1 MGLMRKA
8 MQNKRMEEI
17 TQLALDNGLEPF
29 PVVFETV
36 ERSTMT
42 NVVSYGLPTKA
53 RHWSYGRSYDYQKT
67 YGEMGYSKIYEVI
80 LNNNPSYAF
89 MLDTNTE
96 VQNIFITAHCLG
108 HSDFFKNNCTFKDS
122 DRNMIYHAAEHAGR
136 IEQYIETYGF
146 EKVEH
151 LMDIAFALDEHI
163 DWHKGLIRKPYG
175 GKRIITCYKKCGEFD
190 DVAFTKPVY
199 TTRSIENGNFP
210 PHPERDLLWFFIN
223 YAPLEDWE
231 RDVLDI
237 VREESY
243 YFYPQKMTKIMNEGW
258 ASYWHAEL
266 MFQYDLNPEEYLD
279 FVRTHEKV
287 VQPGD
292 NPFRINPYYLG
303 FKIFKDIEKRWDEEY
318 GKGAGKQKIF
328 EVRTEEDDISFLRN
342 YLTTELVDK
351 LNLFTYGYIKDYA
364 QDYTGERFIE
374 IKERFCD
381 EIVES
386 LVRPIYNG
394 GAPKIV
400 ITGIGQEG
408 TLLLNHDNEE
418 FGTFGTLDNNFVKR
432 TIEYIWDLWAAPV
445 ELHTKND
452 DGGSIAICFDEAGAY
467 ERDLEEELSFIMEEE
482 EEKKPVLCG
491 NRIIIP

>member
-1 MGLMRKA
+1 

-17 TQLALDNGLEPF
+17 TQLAYDNGLDPF

-42 NVVSYGLPTKA
+42 NVVSYGLPTRA

-96 VQNIFITAHCLG
+96 VQNLFITAHCLG
-108 HSDFFKNNCTFKDS
+108 HSDFFKNNCTFQNS

-151 LMDIAFALDEHI
+151 IMDIGFALDEHI
-163 DWHKGLIRKPYG
+163 DWHKGLNRKPYG
-175 GKRIITCYKKCGEFD
+175 GKRIITRHRKSGEFD
-190 DVAFTKPVY
+190 DMFCSRPYISK
-199 TTRSIENGNFP
+199 SIENGNFP
-210 PHPERDLLWFFIN
+210 PHPERDLLWFLSN
-223 YAPLEDWE
+223 YAPLEEWE

-237 VREESY
+237 IREESY

-266 MFQYDLNPEEYLD
+266 MYQYDLNPEEYLD

-287 VQPGD
+287 VQPGG

-303 FKIFKDIEKRWDEEY
+303 FKIFKDIEKRWDKEY
-318 GKGAGKQKIF
+318 GPGEGRKKIF
-328 EVRTEEDDISFLRN
+328 EVRAEEDDISFLRN
-342 YLTTELVDK
+342 YLTTELVDE
-351 LNLFTYGYIKDYA
+351 LNLFTYGYA
-364 QDYTGERFIE
+364 QDYSADYQGERLIE
-374 IKERFCD
+374 IKERLRD
-381 EIVES
+381 EVVES
-386 LVRPIYNG
+386 LVRPLYNG

-400 ITGIGQEG
+400 ITGLGQEG
-408 TLLLNHDNEE
+408 ALLLNHDSEE
-418 FGTFGTLDNNFVKR
+418 LGTLDHNFAKR
-432 TIEYIWDLWAAPV
+432 AIEYIWDLWAAPI
-445 ELHTKND
+445 ELQTKDD
-452 DGGSIAICFDEAGAY
+452 DGNNIAICFDEVG
-467 ERDLEEELSFIMEEE
+467 EHIRDLDEELDFAE
-482 EEKKPVLCG
+482 EEKDSKPVLKG